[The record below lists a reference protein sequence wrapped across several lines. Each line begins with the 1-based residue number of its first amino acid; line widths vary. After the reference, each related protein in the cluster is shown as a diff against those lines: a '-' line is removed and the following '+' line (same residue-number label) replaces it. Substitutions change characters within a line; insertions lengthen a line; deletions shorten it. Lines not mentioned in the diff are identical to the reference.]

1 MKFCN
6 GALMALLQYSPREIL
21 GLPVSALPHSE
32 DYIFFQKL
40 LFRLASASTD
50 RESFFVELIGKNRRT
65 VQVEGVIVALKNEG
79 KEIIGFHGAV
89 RDITRQKV
97 LEEERRQLEE
107 ELRQA
112 KKLEAL
118 GQLAECSSRPDISR

>member
-1 MKFCN
+1 
-6 GALMALLQYSPREIL
+6 MALLQYSPREIL